1 MGSSSGSRDEWMEGV
16 TQFSTSEGVEAGE
29 SVCDCEREKGG
40 GDVGGDCSDTAAVLP
55 PVFVELFG
63 RCFVGGGSV
72 GIRTN

>member
-1 MGSSSGSRDEWMEGV
+1 MEGV

-63 RCFVGGGSV
+63 RCFVGGGALLE
-72 GIRTN
+72 